1 MDQVTCHR
9 WILYVVADSK
19 YTKKFVIFVD
29 CINLTEMAV
38 FNKNKKERK
47 PSMKK
52 KLFFSLGSL
61 AMILLLSG
69 VISIIEYRRMS
80 DYVSDLIAANIKS
93 INLSQKLADLTQEY
107 NDQML
112 AVVVQNDISLMP
124 DFNLD
129 YFNAQSDSLRSSF
142 TSSRMLPK
150 VDSVVTAFDA
160 FMKTSLKFD
169 EVFLADNVN
178 TGEWF
183 FGSLQ
188 PRYTKLRQDLISLN
202 DVIHEELQ
210 RNSADFDA
218 GFYRSIIPG
227 VVSVGAGLLL
237 ILLLL
242 YFTMAYYVKPIYRM
256 ADGIDGYRHSGRR
269 HVYEFDGDDQ
279 LSDINAGI
287 TEIIDE
293 NVELKKR
300 VKKLRDERE
309 RLLQNISDLTAE

>member
-1 MDQVTCHR
+1 M
-9 WILYVVADSK
+9 A
-19 YTKKFVIFVD
+19 FVI
-29 CINLTEMAV
+29 L
-38 FNKNKKERK
+38 KKKKEAK

-61 AMILLLSG
+61 AAILLLSG
-69 VISIIEYRRMS
+69 VISILEYRRMS

-129 YFNAQSDSLRSSF
+129 HFNAQSDSLRNSF
-142 TSSRMLPK
+142 TSRKMLPK
-150 VDSVVTAFDA
+150 VDSVVMSFDA
-160 FMKTSLKFD
+160 FLKTSQNFD
-169 EVFLADNVN
+169 EVFLADSVN
-178 TGEWF
+178 TDEWF

-188 PRYTKLRQDLISLN
+188 PRYTKLRSDLQSLN

-210 RNSADFDA
+210 RNSSDFDA

-237 ILLLL
+237 ILLLMF
-242 YFTMAYYVKPIYRM
+242 FTMSYYVLPIYRIS
-256 ADGIDGYRHSGRR
+256 DGIDNYRASSRR

-279 LSDINAGI
+279 LSNINSGV

-300 VKKLRDERE
+300 LKALRDERD
-309 RLLQNISDLTAE
+309 RLMQNISDLTSE

>member
-1 MDQVTCHR
+1 
-9 WILYVVADSK
+9 
-19 YTKKFVIFVD
+19 
-29 CINLTEMAV
+29 MALAL
-38 FNKNKKERK
+38 FRRKKERK

-61 AMILLLSG
+61 AMILLLSS
-69 VISIIEYRRMS
+69 VISILEYRRMS
-80 DYVSDLIAANIKS
+80 DYVSELIASNIKS
-93 INLSQKLADLTQEY
+93 INLSQKLADITQEY

-124 DFNLD
+124 DFNLA

-142 TSSRMLPK
+142 TSSKMLPK
-150 VDSVVTAFDA
+150 VDSVVMSFDA

-169 EVFLADNVN
+169 EVFLADSVD

-188 PRYTKLRQDLISLN
+188 PRYTKLRQDLNSLN
-202 DVIHEELQ
+202 EVIHEEL
-210 RNSADFDA
+210 RDNSADFDA

-242 YFTMAYYVKPIYRM
+242 YFTMVYYVRPIYRM
-256 ADGIDGYRHSGRR
+256 SDGVDSYRVSGRR
-269 HVYEFDGDDQ
+269 YIYEFDGDDQ
-279 LSDINAGI
+279 LANINSGM
-287 TEIIDE
+287 TEIIEE
-293 NVELKKR
+293 NVELKRRLKN
-300 VKKLRDERE
+300 LRDERE
-309 RLLQNISDLTAE
+309 KLMENQ

>member
-1 MDQVTCHR
+1 
-9 WILYVVADSK
+9 
-19 YTKKFVIFVD
+19 
-29 CINLTEMAV
+29 MALAL
-38 FNKNKKERK
+38 FRRKKERK

-61 AMILLLSG
+61 AMILLLSS
-69 VISIIEYRRMS
+69 VISILEYRRMS
-80 DYVSDLIAANIKS
+80 DYVSDLIASNIKS
-93 INLSQKLADLTQEY
+93 INLSQKLADITQEY

-124 DFNLD
+124 DFNLA

-142 TSSRMLPK
+142 TSSKMLPK
-150 VDSVVTAFDA
+150 VDSVVMSFDA

-169 EVFLADNVN
+169 EVFLADSVD

-188 PRYTKLRQDLISLN
+188 PRYTKLRQDLNSLN
-202 DVIHEELQ
+202 EVIHEEL
-210 RNSADFDA
+210 RDNSADFDA

-242 YFTMAYYVKPIYRM
+242 YFTMVYYVRPIYRM
-256 ADGIDGYRHSGRR
+256 SDGVDSYRVSGRR
-269 HVYEFDGDDQ
+269 YIYEFDGDDQ
-279 LSDINAGI
+279 LANINSGL
-287 TEIIDE
+287 TEIIEE
-293 NVELKKR
+293 NVELKQRLKN
-300 VKKLRDERE
+300 LRDERE
-309 RLLQNISDLTAE
+309 KLMENQ

>member
-1 MDQVTCHR
+1 MP
-9 WILYVVADSK
+9 LALFKKKKDS
-19 YTKKFVIFVD
+19 
-29 CINLTEMAV
+29 
-38 FNKNKKERK
+38 K

-61 AMILLLSG
+61 AMILLLSS

-80 DYVSDLIAANIKS
+80 DYVSELIASNIKS
-93 INLSQKLADLTQEY
+93 INLSQKLADITQEY

-124 DFNLD
+124 DFNLA

-142 TSSRMLPK
+142 TSSKMLPK
-150 VDSVVTAFDA
+150 VDSVVMSFDA

-169 EVFLADNVN
+169 EVFLADSVD

-188 PRYTKLRQDLISLN
+188 PRYTKLRQDLNSLN
-202 DVIHEELQ
+202 EVIHEEL
-210 RNSADFDA
+210 RDNSADFDA

-242 YFTMAYYVKPIYRM
+242 YFTMVYYVRPIYRM
-256 ADGIDGYRHSGRR
+256 SDGVDSYRVSGRR
-269 HVYEFDGDDQ
+269 YIYEFDGDDQ
-279 LSDINAGI
+279 LANINSGL
-287 TEIIDE
+287 TEIIEE
-293 NVELKKR
+293 NVELKRRLKN
-300 VKKLRDERE
+300 LRDERE
-309 RLLQNISDLTAE
+309 KLMENQ